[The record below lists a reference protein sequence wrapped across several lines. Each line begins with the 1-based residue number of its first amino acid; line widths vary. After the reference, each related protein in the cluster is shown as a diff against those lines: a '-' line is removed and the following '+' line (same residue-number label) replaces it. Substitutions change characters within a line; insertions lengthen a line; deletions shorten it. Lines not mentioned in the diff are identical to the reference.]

1 MQILVLAPEPQA
13 AARRLASAKLPGK
26 LFLEAMQLLGGAL
39 RQHGLDHPKLY
50 RVPNPKHPCC
60 VWVASGQDA
69 FLWTL
74 AYARECHKIFNVHI
88 RKRCC
93 RCRGFKKAPHASL
106 ATLEHIESIVR
117 ANALPD
123 SMPAKVD
130 AERFYA
136 KIAAI
141 RSAQHPK
148 AQEKSGKVLR
158 PTSGLPEGCAT
169 MALAIDGAHQATC
182 LRYDAQGDL
191 DGVASYRAYHS
202 ARVPKSDSTWHDPR
216 SDAALPTHDCSCAP
230 ARRSTQS
237 VLVAQCP

>member
-1 MQILVLAPEPQA
+1 M
-13 AARRLASAKLPGK
+13 
-26 LFLEAMQLLGGAL
+26 
-39 RQHGLDHPKLY
+39 
-50 RVPNPKHPCC
+50 
-60 VWVASGQDA
+60 
-69 FLWTL
+69 
-74 AYARECHKIFNVHI
+74 
-88 RKRCC
+88 
-93 RCRGFKKAPHASL
+93 
-106 ATLEHIESIVR
+106 R
-117 ANALPD
+117 AGLPD

-141 RSAQHPK
+141 RSAQHQK

-158 PTSGLPEGCAT
+158 PTSGLPEGCAA

-191 DGVASYRAYHS
+191 DGVASYRAYHN

-216 SDAALPTHDCSCAP
+216 SDVAMPTHDCSCAP

-237 VLVAQCP
+237 VLVA